1 MDKGQDVN
9 RRRVLKG
16 IVATGSIGIAI
27 SLPDKWMRPIVEA
40 IVVPAHAA
48 ASHVATSTTRTS
60 TTTRTSSSTTTA
72 GTSSTTTTLG
82 GG

>member
-1 MDKGQDVN
+1 MNEQRNVD

-27 SLPDKWMRPIVEA
+27 SLPDKWMRPVVEA

-48 ASHVATSTTRTS
+48 ASPVATSTRTS

-72 GTSSTTTTLG
+72 GTTSSTTTSPV
-82 GG
+82 